1 MSPDLGQFGRIL
13 DDRVPEGA
21 GTPFGSCDVMP
32 LHQPRQRDRRHV
44 LGDLLA
50 ALTRS
55 LDRRLDVSLMRG
67 SFEATLRRALPLRA
81 VHLRESGS
89 RWASQPDTA
98 AAPESV
104 ALEVPSGD
112 PDAPGVLEATFDPG
126 CCLGEWDF
134 QLLGVAAH
142 IGALVLEIERSRVQL
157 ARAGLAA
164 LNRLRRDTVPLVG
177 STPAMRELR
186 ST

>member
-1 MSPDLGQFGRIL
+1 MSPDFAQFGRIL
-13 DDRVPEGA
+13 DAGESDDD
-21 GTPFGSCDVMP
+21 GTPFGSCEVMP
-32 LHQPRQRDRRHV
+32 LHLPRQRDRRHV

-55 LDRRLDVSLMRG
+55 LDRRLDISLM
-67 SFEATLRRALPLRA
+67 RA

-89 RWASQPDTA
+89 RWTNQAQA
-98 AAPESV
+98 ATAPESV
-104 ALEVPSGD
+104 ALEVPGAD

-134 QLLGVAAH
+134 QLLGLASH

-157 ARAGLAA
+157 ARAGLAG
-164 LNRLRRDTVPLVG
+164 LNRLRRDSAVPLVG
-177 STPAMRELR
+177 SMPVMDELR
-186 ST
+186 STIDRVAATDFTVL

>member
-1 MSPDLGQFGRIL
+1 MSTELAQFGSIL
-13 DDRVPEGA
+13 DNRDSTVD
-21 GTPFGSCDVMP
+21 GTPFGSCDAMP
-32 LHQPRQRDRRHV
+32 LHVPRQRDRRHA

-67 SFEATLRRALPLRA
+67 SFEATLRRAMPLRA
-81 VHLRESGS
+81 VHLREGGS
-89 RWASQPDTA
+89 RWTNQAQAA

-104 ALEVPSGD
+104 ALDVPGGD

-134 QLLGVAAH
+134 QLLGLASH
-142 IGALVLEIERSRVQL
+142 IGALVLEIERARVLL
-157 ARAGLAA
+157 ARGGLAG
-164 LNRLRRDTVPLVG
+164 LNRLRRDSAVP
-177 STPAMRELR
+177 
-186 ST
+186 